1 MMSTVGALWASN
13 VRNDETRGCRA
24 ATEQGDTHVAAKS
37 TTTGIPRATFASM
50 VGERI
55 RSSIIEGE
63 LQPGSQLHE
72 VELAASF
79 GVSRGPVREALQRL
93 IQEGLLSSEPH
104 RGVFVPVMS
113 AEDIAD
119 IYLARE
125 ALEGAAVR
133 RIIGTSRAPA
143 ACKALDK
150 AVRSMEAAERAGDW
164 KALASRD
171 LDFHAALVAAA
182 ESPRLD
188 RMFTT
193 VISETRLCL
202 SMLTSEIKGRDSLVE
217 EHREITEMIRAE
229 DAEGAM
235 VTLTKHFDEAVVTLQ
250 GHVADAEDDAT
261 DEQAG

>member
-1 MMSTVGALWASN
+1 
-13 VRNDETRGCRA
+13 
-24 ATEQGDTHVAAKS
+24 VAAKS
-37 TTTGIPRATFASM
+37 MTTWIPRATFASM

-55 RSSIIEGE
+55 RSRIIEGE

-93 IQEGLLSSEPH
+93 IQEGLLRSEPH

-113 AEDIAD
+113 AEDVVD

-133 RIIGTSRAPA
+133 RIIATARAA
-143 ACKALDK
+143 AAGKALDRI
-150 AVRSMEAAERAGDW
+150 VRSMETAEKAEDW

-171 LDFHAALVAAA
+171 LDFHTALVAAA
-182 ESPRLD
+182 ESPRLE

-202 SMLTSEIKGRDSLVE
+202 SMLTSELEGRDFLVE
-217 EHREITEMIRAE
+217 EHREISEKIRSE
-229 DAEGAM
+229 DTEGAM
-235 VTLTKHFDEAVVTLQ
+235 AALTKHFDEAVVTLQ
-250 GHVADAEDDAT
+250 LRGALAGEDDAED
-261 DEQAG
+261 EQAV